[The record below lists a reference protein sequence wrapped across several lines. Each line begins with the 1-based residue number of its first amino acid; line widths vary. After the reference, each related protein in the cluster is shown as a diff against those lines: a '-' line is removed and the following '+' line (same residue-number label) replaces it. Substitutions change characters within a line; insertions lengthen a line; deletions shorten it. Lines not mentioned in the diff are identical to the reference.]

1 MIIIKRFRMTK
12 DHYIYLDQ
20 IQNKEFSRLPRSALY
35 DCLSSPICF
44 NISEIQRADNEC
56 SPDTFLLDKRIPM
69 TVTD

>member
-35 DCLSSPICF
+35 DCLPSHI
-44 NISEIQRADNEC
+44 
-56 SPDTFLLDKRIPM
+56 FLRCKEQTMNVHQILFIGKRPPM

>member
-44 NISEIQRADNEC
+44 NISEIQSADNEC
-56 SPDTFLLDKRIPM
+56 LGHFCVEIRRLDLS
-69 TVTD
+69 